1 MSIDEHIRSLELEL
15 LTSATRK
22 NAERVSTLLADDF
35 REFGS
40 SGRVYSKKDIISA
53 LQLESPVII
62 SAVDV
67 EISWLAEHVALV
79 TYKSVKNVQT
89 AQSDSALR
97 SSIWTK
103 NGERWNMVFH
113 QGMKL
118 S

>member
-1 MSIDEHIRSLELEL
+1 LSIDEHIQALELEL

-22 NAERVSTLLADDF
+22 NAERVSALLAEDF

-40 SGRVYSKKDIISA
+40 SGRVYSKKDIIST
-53 LQLESPVII
+53 LQLETPFII

-79 TYKSVKNVQT
+79 TYKSMKNAQA

-97 SSIWTK
+97 SSIWVK
-103 NGERWNMVFH
+103 NGEQWNMVFH
-113 QGMKL
+113 QGTKL
-118 S
+118 P